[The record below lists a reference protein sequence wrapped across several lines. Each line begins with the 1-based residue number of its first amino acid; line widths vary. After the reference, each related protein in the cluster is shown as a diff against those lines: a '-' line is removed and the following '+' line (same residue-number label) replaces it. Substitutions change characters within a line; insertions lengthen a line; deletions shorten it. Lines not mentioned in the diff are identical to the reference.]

1 MNVPP
6 GITYLVQRIP
16 RILTPPI
23 IAYAL
28 VYLGKTHLS
37 IQLSGWGLSSVLLLS
52 LPVGLTLS
60 VLWKDLAIRWDACA
74 KGAVLPPIS
83 PDPFPGGARS
93 LYRAVTSFKTGYPG
107 TSEICIF
114 FKNIRRTD
122 SEASRLFCS

>member
-6 GITYLVQRIP
+6 GIAYLVQRLP

-23 IAYAL
+23 LAYAL
-28 VYLGKTHLS
+28 VYLGKTRLS
-37 IQLSGWGLSSVLLLS
+37 IELSGWALSSVLLLS
-52 LPVGLTLS
+52 LPVGLTLT
-60 VLWKDLAIRWDACA
+60 VLWKDLIIRWDASA

-107 TSEICIF
+107 APSDLCIF
-114 FKNIRRTD
+114 KIQGGLIVRR
-122 SEASRLFCS
+122 S